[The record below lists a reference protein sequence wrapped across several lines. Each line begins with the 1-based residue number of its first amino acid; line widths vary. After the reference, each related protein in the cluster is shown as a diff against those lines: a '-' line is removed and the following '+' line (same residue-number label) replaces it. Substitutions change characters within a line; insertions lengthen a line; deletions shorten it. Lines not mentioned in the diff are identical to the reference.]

1 MAFSIGEAATTATPE
16 VGREE
21 KQEQLTYSCNINVMH
36 QEMYDETYGVM
47 YVEMYDEMCSTA
59 FNREL
64 RTEYNI
70 CKPVYY
76 IQQCDTCSH
85 SPNPRSHSPNYRQ
98 VCGAAGLC
106 QGAGHLLTIIWDKS

>member
-76 IQQCDTCSH
+76 SQQIHTYTIAMEQCRAVDE
-85 SPNPRSHSPNYRQ
+85 Q
-98 VCGAAGLC
+98 VGITMT
-106 QGAGHLLTIIWDKS
+106 HLAYCWDANK